1 MTFGLFATVPL
12 SLMLA
17 QGLSPI
23 AMDTGS
29 ISGEVVDAASETPVG
44 GARVTLVKIVE
55 VAGGATLG
63 DDSRRTVT
71 DANGRFAFQQLS
83 SGTYRVDIEKSG
95 FAPSFDPFESK
106 TLELGSRESI
116 STVRVALERGGVIAG
131 GIRDGGGDPLPE
143 MTVFA
148 MRLTRGEPRMG
159 PEMIQGGVGQT
170 NDLGE
175 FRIANLPKGDY
186 LVIATQQQRTPF
198 DVSAPSPARVAA
210 PTYYPGTTERH
221 SAHVIT
227 IRAGETVGDMWFSA
241 VSSAAFSVSGLVVD
255 ERGAPSAGA
264 MVTLMPGS
272 QPEMPFPFLM
282 GVADRNGA
290 FTVSGVLPGSY
301 FVIANSS
308 VESSFGG
315 GVGGFAIGFG
325 VEMET
330 VPGREPVVVFDTPS
344 GRQPIKITVTDAN
357 VTGVKVVPTTR

>member
-1 MTFGLFATVPL
+1 MTFGPFATVLL
-12 SLMLA
+12 SLMLV

-23 AMDTGS
+23 AMDIGS
-29 ISGEVVDAASETPVG
+29 ISGEVVDAASQTPVA

-63 DDSRRTVT
+63 DDGRRTVT

-83 SGTYRVDIEKSG
+83 TGRYRVDIEKSG

-106 TLELGSRESI
+106 TLELGSAESI
-116 STVRVALERGGVIAG
+116 TTVRVALERGGVIAG

-143 MTVFA
+143 VTVFA
-148 MRLTRGEPRMG
+148 MRLTRSEPRMG

-186 LVIATQQQRTPF
+186 LVIATQQERTPF
-198 DVSAPSPARVAA
+198 DVSIPSPAKVAA
-210 PTYYPGTTERH
+210 PTYYPGTTERQ
-221 SAHVIT
+221 SAQVIT
-227 IRAGETVGDMWFSA
+227 IRAGETVGDMWFSV
-241 VSSAAFSVSGLVVD
+241 VSSAAFSVSGVVVD

-282 GVADRNGA
+282 GAADRNGA
-290 FTVSGVLPGSY
+290 FTVSGALPGSY
-301 FVIANSS
+301 FVIANPST
-308 VESSFGG
+308 ESSFGG
-315 GVGGFAIGFG
+315 GVGGSGFAIGFG
-325 VEMET
+325 VET

-357 VTGVKVVPTTR
+357 VTGVRVVATR

>member
-1 MTFGLFATVPL
+1 MTVGLFAMIPL

-17 QGLSPI
+17 QDLSPI

-29 ISGEVVDAASETPVG
+29 ISGEVVDAASQTPVG

-55 VAGGATLG
+55 VAGGPTSG
-63 DDSRRTVT
+63 EDGKRTVT
-71 DANGRFAFQQLS
+71 DAEGRFAFQQLS
-83 SGTYRVDIEKSG
+83 SGRYRVDVEKSG

-106 TLELGSRESI
+106 TLELGSGESI
-116 STVRVALERGGVIAG
+116 STVRVALDRGGVIAG
-131 GIRDGGGDPLPE
+131 GIREGAGDPLPE

-186 LVIATQQQRTPF
+186 LVIATQQERTPF
-198 DVSAPSPARVAA
+198 AVGAPGPVKVAP

-221 SAHVIT
+221 SARVIT
-227 IRAGETVGDMWFSA
+227 IRAGETVGDVWFS
-241 VSSAAFSVSGLVVD
+241 VVPSVAFSVSGVVVD
-255 ERGAPSAGA
+255 ERGAPLTSA
-264 MVTLMPGS
+264 MVTLMPSS

-290 FTVSGVLPGSY
+290 FTIGGVLPGSY

-308 VESSFGG
+308 FQSSSGAA
-315 GVGGFAIGFG
+315 VGGFAIGFG

-330 VPGREPVVVFDTPS
+330 VPGREPLVVFDTPS
-344 GRQPIKITVTDAN
+344 GRQPIKVTVRDAN
-357 VTGVKVVPTTR
+357 ITGVEIVGTR

>member
-1 MTFGLFATVPL
+1 MTLGLFATVLL

-17 QGLSPI
+17 QRLSPI

-29 ISGEVVDAASETPVG
+29 ISGEVVDAASLTPVG
-44 GARVTLVKIVE
+44 GARVTLVKIVD

-63 DDSRRTVT
+63 DDGKRTVT

-83 SGTYRVDIEKSG
+83 SGRYRVDVEKSG

-106 TLELGSRESI
+106 TLELGSGETI
-116 STVRVALERGGVIAG
+116 TAVRVALERGGVIAG
-131 GIRDGGGDPLPE
+131 GIRDGRGDPLPE

-159 PEMIQGGVGQT
+159 PEMIQGVGQT

-186 LVIATQQQRTPF
+186 LVIATQQERTPF
-198 DVSAPSPARVAA
+198 DVSAPSPAKVAA

-221 SAHVIT
+221 SAQVIT
-227 IRAGETVGDMWFSA
+227 VRAGETVRDVWFSV
-241 VSSAAFSVSGLVVD
+241 VSSAAFSVSGVVVD
-255 ERGAPSAGA
+255 ERGAPLTGA
-264 MVTLMPGS
+264 MVTLMAGS
-272 QPEMPFPFLM
+272 QPEVPFPFLM

-290 FTVSGVLPGSY
+290 FTVSGVLLGSY
-301 FVIANSS
+301 FVIANPSF
-308 VESSFGG
+308 ESSFGG

-325 VEMET
+325 VET
-330 VPGREPVVVFDTPS
+330 VGPGREPVVVFDTPS
-344 GRQPIKITVTDAN
+344 GRQPIKITVTDAD
-357 VTGVKVVPTTR
+357 VTGVKVVATR

>member
-1 MTFGLFATVPL
+1 MTSGPFATVLL

-17 QGLSPI
+17 QRLSPI

-29 ISGEVVDAASETPVG
+29 ISGEVVDAVLLTPVG

-63 DDSRRTVT
+63 DDGKRMVT

-83 SGTYRVDIEKSG
+83 SGRYRVDVEKSG

-106 TLELGSRESI
+106 TLELGSGESI
-116 STVRVALERGGVIAG
+116 TLARVTLERGGVIAG
-131 GIRDGGGDPLPE
+131 GIRDGLGDPLPD

-148 MRLTRGEPRMG
+148 MRLTPGEPRMG
-159 PEMIQGGVGQT
+159 PEMIQGGVGPT
-170 NDLGE
+170 SDLGE

-186 LVIATQQQRTPF
+186 LVIATQQERTPF
-198 DVSAPSPARVAA
+198 DVSAPSPAEVAA
-210 PTYYPGTTERH
+210 PTYYPGTTERQ
-221 SAHVIT
+221 SAQVIT
-227 IRAGETVGDMWFSA
+227 VRAGETVGDVWFSV
-241 VSSAAFSVSGLVVD
+241 VSSAAFSVSGVVVD
-255 ERGAPSAGA
+255 ERGAPLTGA
-264 MVTLMPGS
+264 MVTLMAGS
-272 QPEMPFPFLM
+272 QPEAPFPFLM
-282 GVADRNGA
+282 GAADRNGA

-301 FVIANSS
+301 FVIANPSF
-308 VESSFGG
+308 ESSGG

-325 VEMET
+325 VET

-357 VTGVKVVPTTR
+357 VTGVKVVATR